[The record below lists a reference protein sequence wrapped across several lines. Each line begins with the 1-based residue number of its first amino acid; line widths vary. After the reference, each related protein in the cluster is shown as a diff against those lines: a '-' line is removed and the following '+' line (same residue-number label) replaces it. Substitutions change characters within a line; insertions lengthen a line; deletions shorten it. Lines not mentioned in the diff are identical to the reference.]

1 MTAMTSSSPATTP
14 TPSPSTRRVDLRS
27 DTVTRPTR
35 AMLDAMMQAE
45 VGDDVFG
52 EDPSVNALQ
61 EKIADLLG
69 FEAALFMSTG
79 TQSNLCGILAHC
91 ERGDEYIVGQMAHTY
106 RWEGGGA
113 AVLGSVQPQPIVQQA
128 DGSIALT
135 DIESA
140 IKPDDAHFARTRML
154 ALENTW
160 GGKVL
165 PMKYLVEASTLAHQ
179 RGLTTHLDGARL
191 FNAAVAQAAAVGSNP
206 MTEARRIALCFDSVS
221 VCFSKG
227 LGTPAGSALCGS
239 RELIA
244 RAHRW
249 RKMVGGGMR
258 QAGILAAAATHALDH
273 HVHRLYEDHARMQ
286 RLARGLQGLPGIEFE
301 APQTNILFVDL
312 VGPMKERAAEFSAYL
327 KQQGVL
333 ANGST
338 RLRLVTHLDISQEDV
353 DHAIAVFRGFFSH

>member
-1 MTAMTSSSPATTP
+1 MTSSASPTSDLSTP
-14 TPSPSTRRVDLRS
+14 TRCVDLRS

-35 AMLDAMMQAE
+35 AMREAMMQAE
-45 VGDDVFG
+45 VGDDVFA

-61 EKIADLLG
+61 DKIADLLG
-69 FEAALFMSTG
+69 FEAALFMATG
-79 TQSNLCGILAHC
+79 TQSNLCGIVAHC
-91 ERGDEYIVGQMAHTY
+91 ERGDEFIVGQMAHAY

-113 AVLGSVQPQPIVQQA
+113 AVLGSVQPQPILQQT
-128 DGSIALT
+128 DGSLALA
-135 DIESA
+135 DIEAA
-140 IKPDDAHFARTRML
+140 IKPDDAHYARTRML

-179 RGLTTHLDGARL
+179 HGLTTHLDGARL

-239 RELIA
+239 REFIA

-258 QAGILAAAATHALDH
+258 QVGMLAAAASYALDH

-301 APQTNILFVDL
+301 APQTNILFVNL
-312 VGPMKERAAEFSAYL
+312 VGPTRERAAELSAHL

-353 DHAIAVFRGFFSH
+353 DHAIAAFRSFLTT

>member
-1 MTAMTSSSPATTP
+1 
-14 TPSPSTRRVDLRS
+14 
-27 DTVTRPTR
+27 
-35 AMLDAMMQAE
+35 
-45 VGDDVFG
+45 
-52 EDPSVNALQ
+52 
-61 EKIADLLG
+61 
-69 FEAALFMSTG
+69 
-79 TQSNLCGILAHC
+79 
-91 ERGDEYIVGQMAHTY
+91 
-106 RWEGGGA
+106 
-113 AVLGSVQPQPIVQQA
+113 
-128 DGSIALT
+128 
-135 DIESA
+135 
-140 IKPDDAHFARTRML
+140 
-154 ALENTW
+154 TW

-179 RGLTTHLDGARL
+179 HGLTTHLDGARL

-239 RELIA
+239 REFIA

-258 QAGILAAAATHALDH
+258 QVGILAAAATYALDH

-301 APQTNILFVDL
+301 SPQTNILFVNL
-312 VGPMKERAAEFSAYL
+312 VGPTRERAAELAAHL

-353 DHAIAVFRGFFSH
+353 DHAIAAFRSFLTK

>member
-1 MTAMTSSSPATTP
+1 VTAMTSSASPTSPPP
-14 TPSPSTRRVDLRS
+14 TPPRCVDLRS

-61 EKIADLLG
+61 DKIADLLG
-69 FEAALFMSTG
+69 FEAALFMATG
-79 TQSNLCGILAHC
+79 TQSNLCGIVAHC
-91 ERGDEYIVGQMAHTY
+91 ERGDEFIVGQMAHTY

-113 AVLGSVQPQPIVQQA
+113 AVLGSVQPQPILQQA
-128 DGSIALT
+128 DGSLALS
-135 DIESA
+135 DIEAA

-165 PMKYLVEASTLAHQ
+165 PMKYLVEASTLAHH

-191 FNAAVAQAAAVGSNP
+191 FNAAVAQAAAMGSNP

-239 RELIA
+239 RDFIA

-312 VGPMKERAAEFSAYL
+312 VGPTRERAAALSAYL
-327 KQQGVL
+327 KQHGVL

-338 RLRLVTHLDISQEDV
+338 RLRLVTHLDISQDDV
-353 DHAIAVFRGFFSH
+353 DHAIAVFRRFFAQ